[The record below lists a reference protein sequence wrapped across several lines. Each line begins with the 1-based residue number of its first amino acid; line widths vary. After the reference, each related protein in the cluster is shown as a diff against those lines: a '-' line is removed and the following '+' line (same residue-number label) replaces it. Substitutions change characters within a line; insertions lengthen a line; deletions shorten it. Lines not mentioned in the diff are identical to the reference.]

1 MQKIDLSMDVLID
14 EHKLLLLQRN
24 ICLDSGVKNV
34 VMLINIKNVCQ
45 QNMVII
51 FNEDDTDSYEAGYI
65 SDKENSGTVT
75 MVYRNID
82 KQLKAVHAV
91 GNEVEFIKM
100 KDSILSAD
108 FNISLD
114 SMGCKHLLVSIY
126 QTERAEKALT
136 QEEIVGALST
146 PKEEQPKEE

>member
-24 ICLDSGVKNV
+24 ICLDPGVKNV
-34 VMLINIKNVCQ
+34 IMLIDIKNICQ

-51 FNEDDTDSYEAGYI
+51 FNEDDTDSYEAGYT

-126 QTERAEKALT
+126 QTEREEKALT
-136 QEEIVGALST
+136 QDDIAEALST
-146 PKEEQPKEE
+146 PEEEQPKEE

>member
-24 ICLDSGVKNV
+24 ICLDPGVKNV

-45 QNMVII
+45 QNIVII
-51 FNEDDTDSYEAGYI
+51 FNEDDTDSYEAGYT

-82 KQLKAVHAV
+82 KQLKAVRAV

-136 QEEIVGALST
+136 QDDIAEALST
-146 PKEEQPKEE
+146 SEEEQPKEE